1 MDIRRFLL
9 AAILFSATLFA
20 APQPKPPVSGA
31 WRLVFAEEFNGT
43 NLNPKV
49 WMKLRGLGPG
59 YREPYNPD
67 MDDSA
72 FDAGYT
78 TVSNG
83 VLRFHWKAAPITV
96 KGATYP
102 YTTGVAT
109 TATGFNFRYGVI
121 EARIWLPRI
130 SGIAPTFWLLPTPVD
145 STWPP
150 EIDIAEFSTGAQGKV
165 DAHFNVHYQKNG
177 RLRQI
182 AGFPTYGENLGGAWH
197 TYTLDWRPDSMTM
210 LLDGK
215 AVYRYT
221 GEGILDVNVYRLIQR
236 RHEGE
241 KPGPG
246 SMLVDYVRVW
256 Q

>member
-130 SGIAPTFWLLPTPVD
+130 SGIAPTFWLLPTPVY
-145 STWPP
+145 ST
-150 EIDIAEFSTGAQGKV
+150 
-165 DAHFNVHYQKNG
+165 
-177 RLRQI
+177 
-182 AGFPTYGENLGGAWH
+182 
-197 TYTLDWRPDSMTM
+197 
-210 LLDGK
+210 
-215 AVYRYT
+215 
-221 GEGILDVNVYRLIQR
+221 
-236 RHEGE
+236 
-241 KPGPG
+241 
-246 SMLVDYVRVW
+246 
-256 Q
+256 

>member
-1 MDIRRFLL
+1 
-9 AAILFSATLFA
+9 
-20 APQPKPPVSGA
+20 
-31 WRLVFAEEFNGT
+31 
-43 NLNPKV
+43 
-49 WMKLRGLGPG
+49 
-59 YREPYNPD
+59 

-83 VLRFHWKAAPITV
+83 VLRIHWKAAPITV

-121 EARIWLPRI
+121 EARI
-130 SGIAPTFWLLPTPVD
+130 WLLPTPVD

-177 RLRQI
+177 R
-182 AGFPTYGENLGGAWH
+182 PTADCGLS
-197 TYTLDWRPDSMTM
+197 DVWRGSGRRPAH
-210 LLDGK
+210 LHP
-215 AVYRYT
+215 
-221 GEGILDVNVYRLIQR
+221 RLAAKQ
-236 RHEGE
+236 H
-241 KPGPG
+241 
-246 SMLVDYVRVW
+246 DHAA
-256 Q
+256 

>member
-9 AAILFSATLFA
+9 AAVLFSATLFA

-67 MDDSA
+67 MGHSA

-83 VLRFHWKAAPITV
+83 VLRIHWKAAPITV

-121 EARIWLPRI
+121 EARIWLPRFPASPRR
-130 SGIAPTFWLLPTPVD
+130 SGCCPRRWI
-145 STWPP
+145 PP
-150 EIDIAEFSTGAQGKV
+150 
-165 DAHFNVHYQKNG
+165 G
-177 RLRQI
+177 RR
-182 AGFPTYGENLGGAWH
+182 
-197 TYTLDWRPDSMTM
+197 
-210 LLDGK
+210 
-215 AVYRYT
+215 
-221 GEGILDVNVYRLIQR
+221 RLISPSSR
-236 RHEGE
+236 PAHRE
-241 KPGPG
+241 
-246 SMLVDYVRVW
+246 R
-256 Q
+256 